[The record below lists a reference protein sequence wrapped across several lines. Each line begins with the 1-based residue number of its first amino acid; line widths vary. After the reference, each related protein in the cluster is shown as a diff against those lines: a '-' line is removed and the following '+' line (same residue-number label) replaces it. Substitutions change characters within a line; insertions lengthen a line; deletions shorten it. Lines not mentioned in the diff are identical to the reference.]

1 MKNTCLNHDYPHQI
15 PFYDVDSMHIVWH
28 GHYVKYL
35 ELARCAWLERLD
47 CDYRQMQAEGYA
59 WPVTRL
65 ELKYIR
71 PARFGQ
77 HIIIRTGLREYE
89 SCLKLDY
96 RISDRDSGEI
106 PDTGKLAGTH
116 PPRARRSNRGAVI
129 PLAWGG
135 SHLNPLPGEAG
146 AGTARAKCEKAG
158 RTKQCVTGRIR
169 QPPLDNAPNWRKKE
183 NRPRRAVFFVAGM
196 TRGDV
201 SLLHAM
207 AVIPPPVFEGSLS
220 LTCRLQIFPRW
231 RQSCPIP

>member
-1 MKNTCLNHDYPHQI
+1 MTMKNTCLNHDYPHQI

-106 PDTGKLAGTH
+106 LAKGSTMQI
-116 PPRARRSNRGAVI
+116 AVHI
-129 PLAWGG
+129 ESSETQYQTPESWQA
-135 SHLNPLPGEAG
+135 
-146 AGTARAKCEKAG
+146 
-158 RTKQCVTGRIR
+158 RIR
-169 QPPLDNAPNWRKKE
+169 RALDAAT
-183 NRPRRAVFFVAGM
+183 AV
-196 TRGDV
+196 
-201 SLLHAM
+201 
-207 AVIPPPVFEGSLS
+207 
-220 LTCRLQIFPRW
+220 Q
-231 RQSCPIP
+231 